1 MLSRNVRA
9 AIVVIGVLIALSAA
23 ALVPTERVDP
33 RVADSLRALGF
44 ILVDEPA
51 PTFSAPSSTGGD
63 VVLSNLRGQWVLVNF
78 WASWCEPCREEMP
91 SMRDMAR
98 SFNTEELQLVA
109 LSLDTDESAM
119 SRFLIEMGVTPDDF
133 LLARDESGAISA
145 RYGTRLL
152 PETWLVD
159 PEGRIVAR
167 IQGAIDWTSPDV
179 LELFRVLLRD
189 GWRPGRG

>member
-51 PTFSAPSSTGGD
+51 PAFSAPSSTGGD

>member
-63 VVLSNLRGQWVLVNF
+63 VVLSDLRGQWVLVNF

>member
-9 AIVVIGVLIALSAA
+9 ALVVIGVLIALAAA
-23 ALVPTERVDP
+23 ALVPTERVDT
-33 RVADSLRALGF
+33 RVAHSLRALGF

-51 PTFSAPSSTGGD
+51 PPFSASGSGGED
-63 VVLSNLRGQWVLVNF
+63 VVLSDLRGQWVLVNF

-133 LLARDESGAISA
+133 LLARDDTGAISA